1 MCECHLGQIPLSIVH
16 QGYRI
21 SKKCQ
26 GESLVHFVSQLPL
39 NSPPPPKKKC
49 TASVNYRCYWGGLRP
64 VDGGLLLGCKR
75 SAVMLGKYVHMQDCF
90 REYYIHNAE
99 PAVPLL
105 IPGDVHVYLL
115 LELRYA

>member
-39 NSPPPPKKKC
+39 NSPPLPKKSALPVPTTDVIGADC
-49 TASVNYRCYWGGLRP
+49 APLMVDYYWD
-64 VDGGLLLGCKR
+64 VKDQLLC
-75 SAVMLGKYVHMQDCF
+75 
-90 REYYIHNAE
+90 
-99 PAVPLL
+99 
-105 IPGDVHVYLL
+105 
-115 LELRYA
+115 